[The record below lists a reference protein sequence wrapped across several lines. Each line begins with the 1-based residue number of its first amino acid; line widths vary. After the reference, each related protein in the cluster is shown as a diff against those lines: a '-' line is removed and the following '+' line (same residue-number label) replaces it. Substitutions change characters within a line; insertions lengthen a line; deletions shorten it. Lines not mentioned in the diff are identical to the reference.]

1 MKGQIK
7 SGHIGVNHYEFQV
20 VGLIPITFTTISG
33 LATETTAVEL
43 PDRTQASGG
52 EEMVG
57 EFTAELPMHHTNEA
71 IALDAWLQESRDPV
85 TPTYKKPVT
94 IISKNIHGEAKMT
107 HAVVGCWIS
116 KKETPEL
123 DMSND
128 GEMATLTYTFKY
140 DAIARIG

>member
-7 SGHIGVNHYEFQV
+7 AGHIGVNHFEFKV
-20 VGLIPITFTTISG
+20 VGLIPITFVNVSG
-33 LATETTAVEL
+33 LASETTVVEL

-57 EFTAELPMHHTNEA
+57 ELTAELPMHHTAEA

-85 TPTYKKPVT
+85 SPFYKKPVT
-94 IISKNIHGEAKMT
+94 VISKDIHGEPKMT
-107 HAVVGCWIS
+107 HALDGVFIS

-123 DMSND
+123 DMGND

-140 DAIARIG
+140 DSMIRIG